1 MKTKRLG
8 LIAKAHIA
16 KKELLSNDDDVYRH
30 WIKEISKGRTD
41 SSGKLTEKE
50 LESLIRKFK
59 SFGWKDR
66 QSSKKRALQAEILKT
81 AKNRLGESWLNRL
94 KGLTSK
100 VAGVENVEW
109 VKDIAQLERLLG
121 IIRNM
126 E

>member
-30 WIKEISKGRTD
+30 WINEISKGRTD
-41 SSGKLTEKE
+41 SSKNLTDKE
-50 LESLIRKFK
+50 LEALIRKFK
-59 SFGWKDR
+59 AYGWKDR

-100 VAGVENVEW
+100 VAGVEKVEW